1 MNIGDIVV
9 TKNFEVCKI
18 IDKVIKDFG
27 IGPKTYLIL
36 EPYFAK
42 QTTQDKIFIP
52 ENNKNLIRPI
62 MEKEEALKVINN
74 IPQLENVWYSDQ
86 KERKMKFEEMYKTGD
101 ANKICQLIKSLIK
114 HNEEL
119 KLTKHTLSMLDK
131 EFLDK
136 LKEGICQEFSIALNI
151 PFESIERFIAEKVN

>member
-42 QTTQDKIFIP
+42 QITQDKIFIP

-86 KERKMKFEEMYKTGD
+86 KERRMKFEEMYKTGD

-114 HNEEL
+114 HNEQL

-136 LKEGICQEFSIALNI
+136 LKEGICQEFAIALNM
-151 PFESIERFIAEKVN
+151 PFESIERFIAEKVS

>member
-86 KERKMKFEEMYKTGD
+86 KERKMKFEEMYKTY
-101 ANKICQLIKSLIK
+101 IIYV
-114 HNEEL
+114 
-119 KLTKHTLSMLDK
+119 
-131 EFLDK
+131 
-136 LKEGICQEFSIALNI
+136 
-151 PFESIERFIAEKVN
+151 R

>member
-1 MNIGDIVV
+1 
-9 TKNFEVCKI
+9 
-18 IDKVIKDFG
+18 
-27 IGPKTYLIL
+27 
-36 EPYFAK
+36 
-42 QTTQDKIFIP
+42 
-52 ENNKNLIRPI
+52 

-136 LKEGICQEFSIALNI
+136 LKEGICQEFSIALNM